1 MIGKGAN
8 EIRPATLAEVLK
20 VLEKRQG
27 TAGEF
32 GFEQQTTLEYAKR
45 FAHLKLSDA
54 EEMYKELI
62 ELEVKPEIAVKVV
75 DLLPIKN
82 QLMLIL
88 AKDKVELPEKKMEKV
103 LELVAK
109 FQKKA
114 KKFEPKV
121 IEAPTAPVAVPAPEA
136 EKPTEAKEAA
146 AEPEKEGNKEK
157 K

>member
-32 GFEQQTTLEYAKR
+32 GFEQQTTLEYARR
-45 FAHLKLSDA
+45 FSHLKLSDA
-54 EEMYKELI
+54 EEMYKELV

-75 DLLPIKN
+75 DLLPIKS

-114 KKFEPKV
+114 KKFEPKAV
-121 IEAPTAPVAVPAPEA
+121 EAQPAHLSAPAPEA
-136 EKPTEAKEAA
+136 EKPAEAKEA
-146 AEPEKEGNKEK
+146 AEPEKEEKKEK